1 MHAKCVAALLLVLWL
16 LLHRHGCLHARL
28 LLHRHVCWHGLLLL
42 LHHCWLLH
50 HPSSRVHAV
59 LSRVHALLCWQAL
72 LHERLL
78 HGWIIG
84 LLRGRVKGLR
94 VLLVLQGG
102 VVQLLCKL
110 LHGLLH
116 LHAVLLGSR
125 SVHRC
130 SVLVL
135 LLPCRFLLLH
145 PPSRSCRVA
154 TCCLLGLLGVQEP
167 AIHPPCTEAA
177 LHPRK
182 AYIALHYCWKI

>member
-1 MHAKCVAALLLVLWL
+1 VAALLLVLWL
-16 LLHRHGCLHARL
+16 LVHRHGCLHARL
-28 LLHRHVCWHGLLLL
+28 LLHLHVCWHGLMLL

-59 LSRVHALLCWQAL
+59 LSRVHVLLCWHRL
-72 LHERLL
+72 LHEGLL

-84 LLRGRVKGLR
+84 LVHGRVKGLR
-94 VLLVLQGG
+94 VLRVLLLLLLVLQGG

-110 LHGLLH
+110 LHGFLH
-116 LHAVLLGSR
+116 LHAVLLGDR

-130 SVLVL
+130 RVLLL

-145 PPSRSCRVA
+145 PLSRSCRAA

-182 AYIALHYCWKI
+182 TDIALHYC